1 MINSNQEPLAEQGL
15 KKNWRQFT
23 LLVVLNAF
31 VGGVIGMERSIL
43 PQMAQDE
50 FGMAVKTAIL
60 TFIIAFGVVKAIAN
74 LYTGV
79 WADRLGRKNLLLLG
93 WAIGLP
99 APFMLI
105 YAPDWN
111 WVIAANVLLGAH
123 QGIAWS
129 ATVMMKAD
137 LAGPEKRGLAMGLNE
152 FAGYIAVAVS
162 AFLTGWLAHRYGLR
176 PYPFYLGIGLIATG
190 FWVTLFFV
198 KDTLAHLKTE
208 AHDSKILPLKNV
220 FWDTSL
226 RNHNLSA
233 VTVSGLV
240 NNLNDGMVWGLLPI
254 FLLQKGF
261 SLMQIGFL
269 AAVYPAVW
277 GTGQLLTGFI
287 TDKVCKKDMILWGM
301 VLQGLALAGLAFA
314 NDLASFTALLTM
326 LGWGTAMVYPTFL
339 ASIAE
344 NTHPADRAKSLGIF
358 RFWRDLGYAAGAL
371 SMGIMADLLGIPAT
385 SLITGVLT
393 FFTGVYAY
401 RRMSCVV
408 RSPSPFIWFRQQL
421 QRILMKLKFSLMSYS
436 VRL

>member
-43 PQMAQDE
+43 PQMARDE

-129 ATVMMKAD
+129 ATMMMKAD

-152 FAGYIAVAVS
+152 FAGYLAVAVS
-162 AFLTGWLAHRYGLR
+162 AFLTGWLAQQYGLR

-190 FWVTLFFV
+190 LWITLFFV
-198 KDTLAHLKTE
+198 KDTRAHLKTE
-208 AHDSKILPLKNV
+208 AQDSKILPLQNV
-220 FWDTSL
+220 FWGTTL

-233 VTVSGLV
+233 VTVSGVV
-240 NNLNDGMVWGLLPI
+240 NNLNDGMIWGLLPI
-254 FLLQKGF
+254 FLVQKGF
-261 SLMQIGFL
+261 SLTQIGFL
-269 AAVYPAVW
+269 AAIYPAVW
-277 GTGQLLTGFI
+277 GTGQLFTGYI

-344 NTHPADRAKSLGIF
+344 NTYPTDRAQSLGVF

-371 SMGIMADLLGIPAT
+371 SMGIMADWVGIPAT
-385 SLITGVLT
+385 SFITGVLT

-408 RSPSPFIWFRQQL
+408 HSPSPFIWFRQQL
-421 QRILMKLKFSLMSYS
+421 QRIFVKMKFSLMSYS
-436 VRL
+436 LRL